1 MPPPSRP
8 ACEFSHYCMAASL
21 WLTPQVLQQYLW
33 LTPQVLQQYPWLH
46 HRYSNNIHGYASGTP
61 TISMVTPQVLQQYP
75 WLHLRLPTR
84 SSDGGTNMVMSS
96 VVTCPMSN
104 AHVQHCTV
112 RPHLSAPWIYKRW
125 RGKWSGYAR
134 LVPSPSTVVFI

>member
-1 MPPPSRP
+1 MVGPHAHYICPHPPDLHVS
-8 ACEFSHYCMAASL
+8 SL
-21 WLTPQVLQQYLW
+21 ITAWQPLYG
-33 LTPQVLQQYPWLH
+33 LH
-46 HRYSNNIHGYASGTP
+46 HRYSNNIHGYTTGTP

-125 RGKWSGYAR
+125 RGKRSGYAR
-134 LVPSPSTVVFI
+134 LVPSPSAVVFI